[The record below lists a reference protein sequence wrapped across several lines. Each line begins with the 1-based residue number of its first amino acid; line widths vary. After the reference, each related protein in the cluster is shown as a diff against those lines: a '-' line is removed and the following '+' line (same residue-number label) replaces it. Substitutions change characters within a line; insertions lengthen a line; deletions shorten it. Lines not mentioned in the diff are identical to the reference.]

1 MSNNSYEVR
10 RDFLPVR
17 TALEDLSPELAGAVA
32 EALRVLEKDPRPE
45 KYGCRKVKGAYFK
58 ITVEGSDEEIAILY
72 EVHESP
78 AAVIDLVN
86 VKRVGALRRT
96 LKWLADL
103 KDFRP

>member
-1 MSNNSYEVR
+1 M
-10 RDFLPVR
+10 R
-17 TALEDLSPELAGAVA
+17 TALEDLSPELSPAV
-32 EALRVLEKDPRPE
+32 EGALRLLENDPRPE

-58 ITVEGSDEEIAILY
+58 ITVEGSDEDIAILY

-86 VKRVGALRRT
+86 VKRVGVIGRT
-96 LKWLADL
+96 LRWLADL